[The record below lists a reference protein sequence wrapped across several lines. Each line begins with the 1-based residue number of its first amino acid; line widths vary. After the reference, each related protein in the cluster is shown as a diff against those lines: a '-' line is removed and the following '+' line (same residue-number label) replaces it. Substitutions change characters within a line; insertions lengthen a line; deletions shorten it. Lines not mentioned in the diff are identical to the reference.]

1 MSPTTTIR
9 RRNSDRSRARASH
22 PTAKTVEP
30 PRTESAIRT
39 RRRAGV
45 PPVTPRVVPVV
56 RVPPL
61 FWGVAL
67 PVFGL
72 SLLGLVMVLSASS
85 VPRRGSDVSSWYYFG
100 RHAIW
105 LTIGTV
111 ALVVANKVDYR
122 IWLRLAPAVLGVALA
137 GLVLVLL
144 PTPLQHSV
152 NGAKRWLGSGG
163 WGGQPSEIAKLGL
176 VLWLA
181 ALLARRA
188 DEVRDWRR
196 SIAPAFGVLGA
207 LGVLILAEPDLGTV
221 ILLAAVTF
229 IMLVVAG
236 TRLDVL
242 AGLAVPSAAV
252 AVGFSMIGYR
262 KGRLLAFLDPWKHAK
277 DWGYQTLQSQVGLA
291 DGGLFGVGLG
301 NSRAKWGFLPEAHT
315 DFIYAIIGEEFGLIG
330 CLVVLGAFVCL
341 FVAGMRVSL
350 RSNDRAAML
359 MGVGVS
365 SWIGFQA
372 LVNIG
377 VVIGALPNKG
387 ITLPFVSYGGSSL
400 MVTMFATGLLLQV
413 ARRSGEPAVTAAPGR
428 RRPAPIAAPRA
439 GARGAWR

>member
-1 MSPTTTIR
+1 MSPITTV
-9 RRNSDRSRARASH
+9 RNRDRSRARATH
-22 PTAKTVEP
+22 PTAKLVT
-30 PRTESAIRT
+30 TA
-39 RRRAGV
+39 

-67 PVFGL
+67 PVFAL

-85 VPRRGSDVSSWYYFG
+85 VQGRGSDLSSWYYFG
-100 RHAIW
+100 RHAVW
-105 LTIGTV
+105 LAFGTV
-111 ALVVANKVDYR
+111 ALLVANKVDYR
-122 IWLRLAPAVLGVALA
+122 IWLRLAPVVLGVAVL

-181 ALLARRA
+181 GMLERNAA
-188 DEVRDWRR
+188 EVRDWRR
-196 SIAPAFGVLGA
+196 SIAPAFGVLLV

-229 IMLVVAG
+229 TMLVVAG
-236 TRLDVL
+236 TRLDIL
-242 AGLAVPSAAV
+242 AALAVPSAAV

-341 FVAGMRVSL
+341 FVSGIRVSL

-365 SWIGFQA
+365 TWIGFQA

-413 ARRSGEPAVTAAPGR
+413 ARRSGEPAVVAAPRR
-428 RRPAPIAAPRA
+428 RRPAPAPTRA
-439 GARGAWR
+439 GASGAWR

>member
-1 MSPTTTIR
+1 MSSTPTLR
-9 RRNSDRSRARASH
+9 RRSHGALRSRATH
-22 PTAKTVEP
+22 PTARIVAAP
-30 PRTESAIRT
+30 P
-39 RRRAGV
+39 
-45 PPVTPRVVPVV
+45 PDKVTPRVVPVV
-56 RVPPL
+56 RIPPL

-67 PVFGL
+67 PVFAL

-85 VPRRGSDVSSWYYFG
+85 VPRRGSDMSSWYYFG

-105 LTIGTV
+105 LSIGTV

-122 IWLRLAPAVLGVALA
+122 HWLRLAPIVLGVAVA

-181 ALLARRA
+181 ALLDRNA
-188 DEVRDWRR
+188 DGVRDWRR
-196 SIAPAFGVLGA
+196 SIAPAFGVLMV

-236 TRLDVL
+236 SRLDVL

-262 KGRLLAFLDPWKHAK
+262 KGRMLAFLDPWKHAR

-350 RSNDRAAML
+350 RSKNRAAML

-365 SWIGFQA
+365 SWIGIQA

-413 ARRSGEPAVTAAPGR
+413 ARRSGEPAVAAAPR
-428 RRPAPIAAPRA
+428 RRKPAPVAAPRA

>member
-1 MSPTTTIR
+1 MSSTTTIR

-22 PTAKTVEP
+22 PTAKTAGP
-30 PRTESAIRT
+30 PRTGGAIRT
-39 RRRAGV
+39 RRG
-45 PPVTPRVVPVV
+45 PGGEQVTPRVVPVV

-85 VPRRGSDVSSWYYFG
+85 VQRRGSDVSSWYYFG

-105 LTIGTV
+105 LTIGAV
-111 ALVVANKVDYR
+111 ALLVANKVDYR
-122 IWLRLAPAVLGVALA
+122 IWLRLAPVVLGVAVA

-181 ALLARRA
+181 AMLARCA

-413 ARRSGEPAVTAAPGR
+413 ARRSGEPAVTEARSR
-428 RRPAPIAAPRA
+428 RRPAPVAAPRA